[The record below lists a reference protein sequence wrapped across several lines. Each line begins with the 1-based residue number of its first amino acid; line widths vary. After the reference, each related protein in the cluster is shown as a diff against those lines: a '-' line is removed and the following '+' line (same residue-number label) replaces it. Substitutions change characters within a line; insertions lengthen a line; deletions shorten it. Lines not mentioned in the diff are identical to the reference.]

1 MENELLDFK
10 AQENFDFFKYRYIT
24 SETRKAEFVKDC
36 KEVIKIAKSTFL
48 GMLKLGWFMAKIKR
62 DGTWKEVC
70 DPESGNTFN
79 YLSFEKFS
87 EYAYGFKRTL
97 TSNLLGISEFVD
109 YDEKLGT
116 VLFKSAE
123 YAKMSMSKLVELIPL
138 PDTQRQYFRA
148 DMTVKDMR
156 LCKKYVNDGY
166 LDFCQKRYQDGFDLL
181 ASAQA
186 WEAGKI
192 RQEEE
197 RQVQEVD
204 EELRKAAS
212 EPSDETETGRVIFY
226 DEPDE
231 ENEPDEPDEE
241 EADEIPTSGF
251 ETPIFAIDERE
262 KPRSAY
268 RFTSRADVRKF
279 LAKYE
284 SWERHYFGNTFF
296 DEVWKHIFKNGV
308 TLYAATC
315 KMCANAESGAEKDL
329 LFFFLSQNQ
338 YTQTAIKISKSK
350 LEIWLRA
357 HEAELLGV
365 EE

>member
-1 MENELLDFK
+1 MKNELLDFT
-10 AQENFDFFKYRYIT
+10 AQENFDFFKYRYIAPT
-24 SETRKAEFVKDC
+24 KGRAEFLSDC
-36 KEVIKIAKSTFL
+36 KKVIETAQKSFL
-48 GMLKLGWFMAKIKR
+48 ERLKLAWRMAKIKR
-62 DGTWKEVC
+62 NGEWKYVINP
-70 DPESGNTFN
+70 DDKMSFN
-79 YLSFEKFS
+79 YSSFEKFS
-87 EYAYGFKRTL
+87 EYAYGFGRTL
-97 TSNLLGISEFVD
+97 TSDLLGLSQFVD
-109 YDEKLGT
+109 YDEKLDKLT
-116 VLFKSAE
+116 FKRPE
-123 YAKMSMSKLVELIPL
+123 YAKMGQSKLVELVPL
-138 PDTQRQYFRA
+138 PDTYRQYFRA

-166 LDFCQKRYQDGFDLL
+166 LDFCKKQYQDGFDLL

-226 DEPDE
+226 DEPD
-231 ENEPDEPDEE
+231 EPDEPDEE